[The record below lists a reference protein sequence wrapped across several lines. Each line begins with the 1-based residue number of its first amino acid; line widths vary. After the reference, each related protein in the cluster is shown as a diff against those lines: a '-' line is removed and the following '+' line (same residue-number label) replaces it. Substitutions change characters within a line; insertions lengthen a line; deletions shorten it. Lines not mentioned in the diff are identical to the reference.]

1 MLFDLLSALVDSW
14 SLWNELAGSTRQ
26 GIKWRMDYL
35 ARSYAAGAY
44 VPYLEVVRE
53 SAAAAGLAP
62 ELADEMARR
71 WDELA
76 PWPGS
81 GAVIR
86 ELARSVP
93 VGVVTNCSQK
103 LGLRAAECVDAPFDA
118 VVTAES
124 VGCYKPCRRIYA
136 AGIEALGVPPQ
147 DVLFVA
153 GSPGDV
159 RGASAA
165 GMTVV
170 WHNRT
175 ALGAE
180 AAPLAAAVVP
190 DLQALRAKAG
200 LVTCA
205 A

>member
-1 MLFDLLSALVDSW
+1 
-14 SLWNELAGSTRQ
+14 
-26 GIKWRMDYL
+26 MDYL
-35 ARSYAAGAY
+35 ARSYAAGTY
-44 VPYLEVVRE
+44 VPYVELVRA
-53 SAAAAGLAP
+53 SAAATGLAP
-62 ELADEMARR
+62 ALADEMARR
-71 WDELA
+71 WDELV

-93 VGVVTNCSQK
+93 VGVVTNCSEK
-103 LGLRAAECVDAPFDA
+103 LGQRAAECVDASFAA

-124 VGCYKPCRRIYA
+124 VGCYKPCGRIYA
-136 AGIEALGVPPQ
+136 AGIEAMGVPPK

-159 RGASAA
+159 QGASAA

-190 DLQALRAKAG
+190 DLQALRANAG
-200 LVTCA
+200 VVTYA